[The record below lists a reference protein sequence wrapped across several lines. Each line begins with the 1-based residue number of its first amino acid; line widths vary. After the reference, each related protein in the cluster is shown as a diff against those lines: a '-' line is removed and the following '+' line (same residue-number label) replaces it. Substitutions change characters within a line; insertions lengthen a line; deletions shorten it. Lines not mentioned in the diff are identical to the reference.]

1 METYFFQGMVTHKTA
16 FIYIS
21 VDTMEAS
28 LSGILPYEIIFAV
41 FENGL
46 GGTLLSYH
54 EGVAVH
60 LACEVFVVEIGTAV
74 DKGLLTVIMFY
85 EVKKFE

>member
-1 METYFFQGMVTHKTA
+1 METYFFQGMVTHETA

-21 VDTMEAS
+21 VDTMEVS
-28 LSGILPYEIIFAV
+28 FSGILPYEIIFAV

-46 GGTLLSYH
+46 GGTILSYH

-60 LACEVFVVEIGTAV
+60 LASEVLVVEISATVDEWLLAV
-74 DKGLLTVIMFY
+74 VVFY
-85 EVKKFE
+85 EVEKFE